1 MKYYLKTPFG
11 IFFISS
17 APYGGYNLNLEE
29 DTINW
34 SNSAEELAQQ
44 VFERTSGF
52 EEWDK
57 ATKIKAPKNLE
68 EWQVKI

>member
-34 SNSAEELAQQ
+34 ANSAEELSQQ

-57 ATKIKAPKNLE
+57 ATNLEAPKSLE

>member
-57 ATKIKAPKNLE
+57 ATNLEVPKNLE

>member
-57 ATKIKAPKNLE
+57 ATNIKAPKNLE

>member
-57 ATKIKAPKNLE
+57 ATNLEAPKNLE